1 MLKVTPEQATTA
13 LNEFINLGEEL
24 KPMVTET
31 DLVERFLLTLHQYH
45 RGEPVNISIWL
56 NGLKSDGE
64 SVKATAFQSVKIV
77 DNNHNTV
84 GYVHPLLVDPTGT
97 LPPEITSMLHDLFY
111 KADNLEKV
119 IPGRGKQFIK
129 ENVVD
134 RVKNRDKD
142 IEALRKLW
150 DRLFVKYGLEP
161 VYSDPNTVI
170 ETTEALT
177 SPSLDDDEFDAEY
190 L

>member
-45 RGEPVNISIWL
+45 RAEPVNISIWL

-84 GYVHPLLVDPTGT
+84 GYVLLCWLT
-97 LPPEITSMLHDLFY
+97 LQVLYRLKSLPCYTTC
-111 KADNLEKV
+111 
-119 IPGRGKQFIK
+119 FIK
-129 ENVVD
+129 Q
-134 RVKNRDKD
+134 
-142 IEALRKLW
+142 I
-150 DRLFVKYGLEP
+150 
-161 VYSDPNTVI
+161 T
-170 ETTEALT
+170 
-177 SPSLDDDEFDAEY
+177 
-190 L
+190 